1 MTLLA
6 QIENNALVQSLDL
19 GGSGLRVAVKDCI
32 DIAGTVSACGSQAL
46 RNSPPAPRHADVVA
60 TAITSDCRI
69 VGKTNMHELA
79 FGMTG
84 VNNSF
89 GTPINPRWPDL
100 IPGGSSSG
108 SAVALAAG
116 LCDFALGTDTGG
128 SVRQPAI
135 CCGLFGMK
143 PTFGRISR
151 AGCHPAKSSL
161 DCVGLF
167 ARNAKMLT
175 QAMDAI
181 DPTFLPSTLSSAVR
195 LARVKCDPDKAIG
208 DMLIYAI
215 MDGLP
220 DAGYITLPFLDA
232 AFEAGMTIMAA
243 EAAQAYGHLID
254 AEAPLGPDIQH
265 RLEKARSVTAA
276 QVSAAKKL
284 RDQFTDAVDTA
295 LTQFDALITPALPQ
309 LPPSLKQAKD
319 PATVLP
325 LTKFLRPFNLSGHP
339 AIVLPI
345 LTVPDGLPAGI
356 QIIGHKGEDAK
367 LCAIAEWM
375 AKTLPAIHQEDFQ

>member
-1 MTLLA
+1 MALLA
-6 QIENNALVQSLDL
+6 QIEDNALVQSLDL
-19 GGSGLRVAVKDCI
+19 GGAGLRVAVKDCI
-32 DIAGTVSACGSQAL
+32 DIAEAVSACGSKAL
-46 RNSPPAPRHADVVA
+46 QSSAPARQHADVVA
-60 TAITSDCRI
+60 AAIASDCKI
-69 VGKTNMHELA
+69 IGKTNMHELA

-84 VNNSF
+84 VNNTF
-89 GTPINPRWPDL
+89 GTPVNPRWPDL

-108 SAVALAAG
+108 SAVATAAG
-116 LCDFALGTDTGG
+116 LCDFAVGTDTGG

-135 CCGLFGMK
+135 CCGLFGIK

-161 DCVGLF
+161 DCVGVF
-167 ARNAKMLT
+167 ARNAQMLT
-175 QAMDAI
+175 QAMCAI
-181 DPTFLPSTLSSAVR
+181 DPTFAPSTVSSAFR

-220 DAGYITLPFLDA
+220 DAGYISLAFLEE
-232 AFEAGMTIMAA
+232 AFDAGMTIMAA
-243 EAAQAYGHLID
+243 EAAVAYGHLVD
-254 AEAPLGPDIQH
+254 AGAPLGADIQY
-265 RLEKARSVTAA
+265 RLEKARSITSAQINAA
-276 QVSAAKKL
+276 EKL
-284 RDQFTDAVDTA
+284 RDQFTTAVDSA

-309 LPPSLKQAKD
+309 LPPSLKQAQD

-356 QIIGHKGEDAK
+356 QIIGRKGDDAK

-375 AKTLPAIHQEDFQ
+375 AKTLPAIHQEDF